1 VVVRILI
8 VEDDEAVRQSIK
20 GWLSGRKH
28 EVVWCKSGRQALEA
42 LHRQPFDLVLL
53 DMVLEGVMTGWDVAY
68 IKHVDP
74 DLTGIPLV
82 IMTGMST
89 SDVHAGAHVQE
100 AATRAALL
108 IIPKPLDFLA
118 LERVLLAV
126 DEPVTKV
133 HGRKTLEPESKDGS

>member
-1 VVVRILI
+1 MHILI
-8 VEDDEAVRQSIK
+8 VEDDEPTRQSIK
-20 GWLSGRKH
+20 GWLAGKRHTATWCNSGRH
-28 EVVWCKSGRQALEA
+28 ALEA
-42 LHRQPFDLVLL
+42 MHREKFDLVVL
-53 DMVLEGVMTGWDVAY
+53 DMILEGVMTGWDVAY

-89 SDVHAGAHVQE
+89 ADVHAGAHVQE

-118 LERVLLAV
+118 LERVLLAI

-133 HGRKTLEPESKDGS
+133 HGRRTLEAERKEGS

>member
-1 VVVRILI
+1 VHILI
-8 VEDDEAVRQSIK
+8 VEDDEDVRRSIR
-20 GWLSGRKH
+20 GWLLGKRH
-28 EVVWCKSGRQALEA
+28 TATWCKSGREALEA
-42 LHRQPFDLVLL
+42 LHREHFDLVIL
-53 DMVLEGVMTGWDVAY
+53 DMILEGLMTGWDVAY

-74 DLTGIPLV
+74 ELSGIPLV

-89 SDVHAGAHVQE
+89 ADVHAGAHVQE

-118 LERVLLAV
+118 LERVLLAI

-133 HGRKTLEPESKDGS
+133 HGRKTLEPERKDGS